1 MPVVPTR
8 KQLKAAMLA
17 IFLEKEPKEK
27 TLRSKEFT
35 RLLFSYAKA
44 LKGIDSEREISS
56 FQMESVGLFGNYLLR
71 KQAEKSKHSA
81 KSAERIFK
89 EIVDESDELFDE
101 IESRAQG

>member
-1 MPVVPTR
+1 MPTAPTR

-17 IFLEKEPKEK
+17 IFLEKKPKAK

-44 LKGIDSEREISS
+44 LKGRESEREISS
-56 FQMESVGLFGNYLLR
+56 FQMEAVGLFGNYLLR

-81 KSAERIFK
+81 KAAERIFE
-89 EIVDESDELFDE
+89 EIADESDELFDE
-101 IESRAQG
+101 IESRA